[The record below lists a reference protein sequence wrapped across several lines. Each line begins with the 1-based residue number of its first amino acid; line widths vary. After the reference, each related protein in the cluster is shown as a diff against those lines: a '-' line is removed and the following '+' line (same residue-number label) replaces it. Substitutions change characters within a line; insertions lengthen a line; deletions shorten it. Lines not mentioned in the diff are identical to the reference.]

1 MLVAASV
8 LQVIMAM
15 AVIRLTRVAVREGL
29 RVSEITQRIVRKRG
43 RARERKQRMRQH
55 QQNDPCPRQST
66 GALVRQEG
74 YCGGE
79 SHAVQ
84 DIGAYG
90 FKCFARS

>member
-15 AVIRLTRVAVREGL
+15 AVIRLTRVAVREGV

-55 QQNDPCPRQST
+55 QQNDPYPRQTT
-66 GALVRQEG
+66 GALVRKEG
-74 YCGGE
+74 DCGGE
-79 SHAVQ
+79 NHA
-84 DIGAYG
+84 G
-90 FKCFARS
+90 